1 MSDSFAHLP
10 YRPCV
15 GVMLVNSAGLAFV
28 GRRIDTRG
36 QPDEGGTYW
45 QMPQGGVDEGEDLRE
60 AALRE
65 LWEET
70 GVEERHVTVLARTR
84 EEIFYDLPDE
94 LMGKL
99 WKGRYRGQRQH
110 WVLARFLG
118 QDTDIRIDAHDPAEF
133 CEWKWLEPARLPDV
147 IVPFKRSVY
156 EAVLAEFRG
165 LI

>member
-1 MSDSFAHLP
+1 M
-10 YRPCV
+10 
-15 GVMLVNSAGLAFV
+15 
-28 GRRIDTRG
+28 
-36 QPDEGGTYW
+36 Q
-45 QMPQGGVDEGEDLRE
+45 

-65 LWEET
+65 LAEET
-70 GVEERHVTVLARTR
+70 GVGAHHVSVVATTR
-84 EEIFYDLPDE
+84 EELLYDLPDH

-118 QDTDIRIDAHDPAEF
+118 EDGDIRIDAHDPAEF
-133 CEWKWLEPARLPDV
+133 CEWKWLEPARLPEV

-156 EAVLAEFRG
+156 EAVLAEFRD